1 MAFFEDVVITDSIE
15 IKTTAER
22 VFNFLTGIIDDDS
35 YTAWHKEDHVSFRW
49 LKGKPWTEGSVM
61 YATLRSTLSIL
72 ILLLSIPGTA
82 WAHSGERGFVM
93 LLPTHLFMIGG
104 TSVVAVTFVI
114 ALAVRSLRAADRVAR
129 SRELFKWRGN
139 PALLVP
145 SYASLAFLIIL
156 IVAGHAGSRDP
167 LANPL
172 PMVTWS
178 LLWIGLVFAHV
189 LLGNVWV
196 FINPWRAIDHLFGLL
211 SPGAK
216 SESAPILKYPVALG
230 YWPAVFL
237 LIAVVWFENVSPSP
251 QDPDLLANAVTGYLV
266 FNIAG
271 IRLFGR
277 KIWLEHVELLTVY
290 FRMVSWLAPVRWT
303 VDESGD
309 GPARGCTFINWPCAQ
324 LITLKPLTASGTA
337 FVLSALAA
345 VSFDGFS
352 HTFRWLGL
360 VGANPLEYPG
370 RTELIPFNTAGL
382 IAACIALILAYWG
395 AVALGYTRD
404 RQGADETGLGAKLAI
419 SMVPIAFAYHVAH
432 YLPAFLVEAQYA
444 VRALSDPFSIG
455 WDLIGTAHMHI
466 KGSLRTHHH
475 YIEVIW
481 YAQVAAIV
489 IGHVAAILVAHII
502 ALGEVKADSASVY
515 RQIPLTVL
523 MVGYTFLGLW
533 LLSAPTV

>member
-1 MAFFEDVVITDSIE
+1 
-15 IKTTAER
+15 
-22 VFNFLTGIIDDDS
+22 
-35 YTAWHKEDHVSFRW
+35 
-49 LKGKPWTEGSVM
+49 M
-61 YATLRSTLSIL
+61 YATLRHILSIV
-72 ILLLSIPGTA
+72 ILLVSIPSTV
-82 WAHSGERGFVM
+82 WAHAGERGFVM

-104 TSVVAVTFVI
+104 TAVVALTFVI
-114 ALAVRSLRAADRVAR
+114 ALAVKSLWAIDKVVR

-139 PALLVP
+139 WVLLVP
-145 SYASLAFLIIL
+145 SYSSLAFLIIL
-156 IVAGHAGSRDP
+156 IVAGHSGSTDP

-196 FINPWRAIDHLFGLL
+196 FINPWRAIDHLLGLL

-216 SESAPILKYPVALG
+216 SEPAPILKYPMAFG
-230 YWPAVFL
+230 YWPAVAL
-237 LIAVVWFENVSPSP
+237 LIVVVWFENFHPSP
-251 QDPDLLANAVTGYLV
+251 QDPGLLANAVTGYLV
-266 FNIAG
+266 LTMIG
-271 IRLFGR
+271 MRLFGR
-277 KIWLEHVELLTVY
+277 KIWLEHVEILTVY
-290 FRMVSWLAPVRWT
+290 FRMVSWLAPVKWT
-303 VDESGD
+303 VDEFNGGS
-309 GPARGCTFINWPCAQ
+309 ARGCAAINWPCAQ
-324 LITLKPLTASGTA
+324 LITRKPLTVSGTA

-360 VGANPLEYPG
+360 VGANPMEYPG

-382 IAACIALILAYWG
+382 IGACIVLILAYRG

-404 RQGADETGLGAKLAI
+404 RQVTNETRLGGKLAI

-444 VRALSDPFSIG
+444 VRALSDPFGVG
-455 WDLIGTAHMHI
+455 WNLFGTSHMHI
-466 KGSLRTHHH
+466 KDSLRTHHL
-475 YIEVIW
+475 YIELTW
-481 YAQVAAIV
+481 YAQVTAIV

-502 ALGEVKADSASVY
+502 ALREVKAGSAPAY

-523 MVGYTFLGLW
+523 MVAYTFLGLW
-533 LLSAPTV
+533 LLSAPTI